1 SVDRD
6 ISDTY
11 FNKMYQRIKAM
22 NYSGPEINLKVE
34 LPKDL
39 VLVQVDA
46 ILMEQVIFNLLENSV
61 RYGDKNQMIQLKV
74 EEKNQMT
81 RIHVINKGS
90 GEDVKLLHSLFENKE
105 KDEVIDS
112 KKGLGIGL
120 SIVKTIITA
129 HNGLIYVAETHDDE
143 IDVVIELR
151 RRRG

>member
-1 SVDRD
+1 
-6 ISDTY
+6 
-11 FNKMYQRIKAM
+11 
-22 NYSGPEINLKVE
+22 
-34 LPKDL
+34 
-39 VLVQVDA
+39 
-46 ILMEQVIFNLLENSV
+46 
-61 RYGDKNQMIQLKV
+61 
-74 EEKNQMT
+74 
-81 RIHVINKGS
+81 VINKGS

-112 KKGLGIGL
+112 KKGVGIGL